1 MITRTLTHFSALRAP
16 VRAMVYLHYIYAFVG
31 GLTGMF
37 VHIFLYQHFAS
48 VVFNVIAQT
57 IYFAGVMIGFSGI
70 GAVFAW
76 KHWNLKWAYAW
87 AFALL
92 SGSFVFLYGE
102 VTRTEALIFMTANG
116 FALGIYWLALHTF
129 ELTETHSD
137 ERATYSSFL
146 SAGDQVIDL
155 LAPAIAT
162 LSFIISRDV
171 LHVGTYTLLFI
182 IAPLT
187 YLLGIPLFRHLH
199 SYRPKPLDLHDVR
212 HFFTDKRNRTSQL
225 YYFGGSANYAFA
237 KVGIPIAA
245 ILLLGTE
252 THVGI
257 FNSLFAVISVFVVL
271 FFASRRHH
279 GNQLQFLFLTSIAAA
294 FLTLLPGAIFTLPI
308 YILYS
313 IGMVVLKPLQR
324 VSAHVIDLE
333 TMETLGRKERDFYPT
348 MILRDVALGFWRI
361 VSLGVFALL
370 ISIIGE
376 GETAVRTS
384 FIALAISFLL
394 QYIGAKRLYQKNI

>member
-1 MITRTLTHFSALRAP
+1 MIKKTFAHFRELRAP
-16 VRAMVYLHYIYAFVG
+16 VKAMVYLHYIYSFVG

-37 VHIFLYQHFAS
+37 VNIFLYQHFES
-48 VVFNVIAQT
+48 VAFNVIAQIT
-57 IYFAGVMIGFSGI
+57 LYASLMVGFSGI
-70 GAVFAW
+70 GTLIAW
-76 KHWNLKWAYAW
+76 RRWNLKWCYGW

-92 SGSFVFLYGE
+92 ASSFLFLYGE
-102 VTRTEALIFMTANG
+102 VTKVEALLFMTVNG
-116 FALGIYWLALHTF
+116 FALGVYWLALHTF
-129 ELTETHSD
+129 ELTETHND
-137 ERATYSSFL
+137 ERAQYSSFL
-146 SAGDQVIDL
+146 SAGDQIIDL

-162 LSFIISRDV
+162 LSFVISRDV
-171 LHVGTYTLLFI
+171 FHTGTYTLLFI

-187 YLLGIPLFRHLH
+187 YLLGFPLFRHLR
-199 SYRPKPLDLHDVR
+199 SYRPAPLDMHDVR
-212 HFFTDKRNRTSQL
+212 HFFTDARNRTSQL

-237 KVGIPIAA
+237 KVGVPIAA

-252 THVGI
+252 TKVGI
-257 FNSLFAVISVFVVL
+257 FNSLFAVISVFAVL

-294 FLTLLPGAIFTLPI
+294 FLTLLPGAIFTLPV
-308 YILYS
+308 YVLYS

-361 VSLGVFALL
+361 VSLTVFALL
-370 ISIIGE
+370 IAFVGE
-376 GETAVRTS
+376 GEAAVRAS
-384 FIALAISFLL
+384 FAVLAISFLL
-394 QYIGAKRLYQKNI
+394 QYIGATRLYSKRA